1 MQQVKEETSLEVVS
15 KIQVPKAVVVIG
27 ASTGGPTA
35 LAQIIPKFP
44 KDFPVSIIIIQHMR
58 PGFTRL
64 LANQLD
70 RISELPVDEARAYQP
85 LRPASAVLSPGHHG
99 IRLEQT
105 EDKEEHPYILTAE
118 DVSSSIEKMRKCV
131 DDTMAS
137 AAKVFGPRTIGVL
150 LTGVGDDG
158 RNGMKAI
165 RELGGKTLAQ
175 DETSSI
181 VFEMPKS
188 AIDIG
193 VVDEIIPLWNI
204 AERVIEIVRES

>member
-1 MQQVKEETSLEVVS
+1 MQQVKEETSQEVVS

-44 KDFPVSIIIIQHMR
+44 KDFPVSIIVVQYMR
-58 PGFTRL
+58 PGFTGL
-64 LANQLD
+64 LAQQLD
-70 RISELPVDEARAYQP
+70 RISEFSVDEARAHQP
-85 LRPASAVLSPGHHG
+85 LRSASAVLTPGHHS
-99 IRLEQT
+99 IKLEQT
-105 EDKEEHPYILTAE
+105 DDREQHPYILIAE
-118 DVSSSIEKMRKCV
+118 DVSSSIEKMRKRV
-131 DDTMAS
+131 DDAMTS
-137 AAKVFGPRTIGVL
+137 AAEIFGSRTIGVL

-188 AIDIG
+188 AIDID

>member
-1 MQQVKEETSLEVVS
+1 
-15 KIQVPKAVVVIG
+15 
-27 ASTGGPTA
+27 
-35 LAQIIPKFP
+35 
-44 KDFPVSIIIIQHMR
+44 
-58 PGFTRL
+58 
-64 LANQLD
+64 
-70 RISELPVDEARAYQP
+70 
-85 LRPASAVLSPGHHG
+85 
-99 IRLEQT
+99 
-105 EDKEEHPYILTAE
+105 
-118 DVSSSIEKMRKCV
+118 
-131 DDTMAS
+131 MAS

>member
-105 EDKEEHPYILTAE
+105 EDKEEHPY
-118 DVSSSIEKMRKCV
+118 C
-131 DDTMAS
+131 
-137 AAKVFGPRTIGVL
+137 
-150 LTGVGDDG
+150 
-158 RNGMKAI
+158 
-165 RELGGKTLAQ
+165 
-175 DETSSI
+175 
-181 VFEMPKS
+181 
-188 AIDIG
+188 
-193 VVDEIIPLWNI
+193 
-204 AERVIEIVRES
+204 